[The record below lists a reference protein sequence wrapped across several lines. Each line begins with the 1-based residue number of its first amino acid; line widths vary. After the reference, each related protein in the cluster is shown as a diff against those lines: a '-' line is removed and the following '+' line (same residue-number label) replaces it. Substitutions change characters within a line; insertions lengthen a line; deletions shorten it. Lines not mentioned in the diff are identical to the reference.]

1 VRAGASGDESSME
14 KPGLRHFCAGDVAK
28 RSAGVLPC
36 GPAPRRPALDGVNAR
51 TFVLICMKLEKS
63 YSQLSKR
70 FGLEGVFPT
79 GIPSLYNDP
88 EWLKKNPIATSS
100 KFRNCSQFE
109 LSSCKLHLANYYL
122 KLERGFLHCA
132 VN

>member
-1 VRAGASGDESSME
+1 ME

-36 GPAPRRPALDGVNAR
+36 GPAPRRPALDGVDAR

-79 GIPSLYNDP
+79 GKLL
-88 EWLKKNPIATSS
+88 LKIRKGIFALCS
-100 KFRNCSQFE
+100 KLIEIILGGTLTTQIELCTQTHTFAGSQVA
-109 LSSCKLHLANYYL
+109 LRVCGSI
-122 KLERGFLHCA
+122 
-132 VN
+132 